1 MQPFVK
7 IILITAQLFVDGLWW
22 PLSVP
27 SVPVNVP
34 PVCRFALSAVDM
46 DQRDYDSRTALHI
59 AAAEGDTFHH

>member
-7 IILITAQLFVDGLWW
+7 IILITAQLFIEQPVMASFSHL
-22 PLSVP
+22 
-27 SVPVNVP
+27 VPVNVP